1 MIEFQSTTTPKSER
15 LLANT
20 MGYPDTWHVVR
31 TVPHPDLPP
40 SSDSYTSTF
49 QDIIYAG
56 DPEIAD
62 AYFNHTAAME
72 AAMRWVQRAQTGGGE
87 SSYNNNN
94 CSPFDDYGGQLLPI
108 DLELMEQLGEGDEIE
123 VYYDQ
128 DREWGR
134 AVIEEVVEYRDDT
147 R

>member
-1 MIEFQSTTTPKSER
+1 
-15 LLANT
+15 
-20 MGYPDTWHVVR
+20 
-31 TVPHPDLPP
+31 
-40 SSDSYTSTF
+40 
-49 QDIIYAG
+49 
-56 DPEIAD
+56 
-62 AYFNHTAAME
+62 
-72 AAMRWVQRAQTGGGE
+72 MRWVQKAQVGGGE
-87 SSYNNNN
+87 SSNNNN
-94 CSPFDDYGGQLLPI
+94 NSNNGSPFDDYGGQLLPI